1 MTGSDEAHEVP
12 PLAVLLE
19 SLGVEVGPD
28 ILVVALT
35 HSSSAYENG
44 GHDNERLEFLGD
56 SVLGQAIT
64 AALYHRF
71 PDLPE
76 GELAKRRASIVSTTA
91 LAEVARSIN
100 LGDFLRLGRGE
111 ELTGGRDKPSLLAD
125 ALEAV
130 IGAVFLDQ
138 GPQAATA
145 LVERLMGSF
154 VDDADRR
161 SETSDPKTALQE
173 LAAKKNLGIPRY
185 NIRDD
190 GPDHQ
195 KVFTAEVFL
204 DFFPPDRGPAG
215 RGSGSSKKA
224 AELAAASAAMGAM
237 RDAALDNA

>member
-1 MTGSDEAHEVP
+1 
-12 PLAVLLE
+12 
-19 SLGVEVGPD
+19 VGPD
-28 ILVVALT
+28 VLVAALT
-35 HSSSAYENG
+35 HSSFAYENG
-44 GHDNERLEFLGD
+44 GGDNERLEFLGD
-56 SVLGQAIT
+56 AVLGQAIT

-91 LAEVARSIN
+91 LAEVARAIN
-100 LGDFLRLGRGE
+100 LGSYLRLGRGE

-125 ALEAV
+125 ALEAL

-138 GPQAATA
+138 GPTHATE
-145 LVERLMGSF
+145 LVQRLMGSF

-173 LAAKKNLGIPRY
+173 VAAKENLGVPRY

-195 KVFTAEVFL
+195 KTFTAEVFL
-204 DFFPPDRGPAG
+204 DTFPDASPSGVRGFAG
-215 RGSGSSKKA
+215 RGMGSSKKA
-224 AELAAASAAMGAM
+224 AELAAASAALQAM
-237 RDAALDNA
+237 REAAIPGDA